1 MRTFTFNLIAAG
13 IGAAAGYAF
22 HQRQHQGP
30 PVPGVDQPEP
40 VVAAPLANV
49 GAATLAG
56 LVLRSPVAALLAG
69 FTISATMGTTLDQK
83 LRELAG

>member
-22 HQRQHQGP
+22 HQRQQAAAGEDP
-30 PVPGVDQPEP
+30 PEL

-69 FTISATMGTTLDQK
+69 FAISATMGTKLDGM
-83 LRELAG
+83 LRDLAG